1 MGLGEARFEEARHFG
16 IMDNARS
23 AVVSNFPNKPQVAI
37 DLYLV
42 LTLSLPISYQ
52 VRF

>member
-23 AVVSNFPNKPQVAI
+23 AVVSFPNKVVASRVVI
-37 DLYLV
+37 ETAPCLRLQSICI
-42 LTLSLPISYQ
+42 LC
-52 VRF
+52 